1 MTLQSPPIRT
11 FNPVYRCGAGKA
23 RCTRRSARIFACFR
37 RKKAK
42 SLVFPPQKCYAVYIL
57 PFYSGRKKE
66 KTKEVR
72 PSGER
77 RPSRGKETVYEKEKD
92 AARSVPCARGTD
104 RRRLPAVRL
113 RRKEARGA
121 VGRGDHSGLSLEHH
135 AVRKLRPLYPVAA
148 AGREHRVHRRQQ

>member
-121 VGRGDHSGLSLEHH
+121 GGRGDHSGLSLEHH
-135 AVRKLRPLYPVAA
+135 AVRKLRPSTPPW
-148 AGREHRVHRRQQ
+148 RRPTTTARWKR